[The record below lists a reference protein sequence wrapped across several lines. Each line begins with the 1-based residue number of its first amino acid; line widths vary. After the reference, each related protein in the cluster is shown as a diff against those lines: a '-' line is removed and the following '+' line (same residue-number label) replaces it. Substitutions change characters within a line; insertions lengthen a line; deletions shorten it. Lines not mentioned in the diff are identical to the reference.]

1 MGGKRVFAVDLIISS
16 IDGKVGARLQ
26 RSLFRDAVVDLCAV
40 HAKCAVIVKKQAS
53 ESQERSSVQS
63 SRIQELRIRVD
74 VDGYLGWRVQA
85 VDRSHVTLER
95 GDQGV
100 GRDRDGVHG
109 EASLAGD
116 GHNCSIDGLRH
127 KGGRPHCRE
136 GLGIHRAGRESRKI
150 LAQKHR
156 GTIQAGSKGKILEIT
171 ELIREAKN
179 RVAVELE
186 SVAAEIQCGS
196 RATQLLGRKAEE
208 LAGLRAGRI

>member
-1 MGGKRVFAVDLIISS
+1 MPVAEEISFADSLFRKRSLKSQRGLRLDDEQYGEQNSCHERLRMGGKRVFAVGLVISS

-74 VDGYLGWRVQA
+74 VDGSLGWRVQA
-85 VDRSHVTLER
+85 VDRSHVPLER

-116 GHNCSIDGLRH
+116 G
-127 KGGRPHCRE
+127 
-136 GLGIHRAGRESRKI
+136 
-150 LAQKHR
+150 
-156 GTIQAGSKGKILEIT
+156 
-171 ELIREAKN
+171 
-179 RVAVELE
+179 
-186 SVAAEIQCGS
+186 
-196 RATQLLGRKAEE
+196 
-208 LAGLRAGRI
+208 